1 MDPLQPIVLPVVQF
15 GLPPYPAAQV
25 VLKIR
30 RRIAVSLCRRSGSES
45 VGSASVA
52 SVRQGDAGAVFEIT
66 IIDENGAVDI
76 SNSPTR
82 QMIFGRPVAGWFVRQ
97 ADFVTDGSDGK
108 IQYKT
113 QPGDLD
119 KAGEWRLQAK
129 IALPTFVDTFSTEM
143 ARFIVEPIIE
153 EMNNA

>member
-15 GLPPYPAAQV
+15 GLPPYPAARV

-30 RRIAVSLCRRSGSES
+30 RRVAVSLCRHAGSES
-45 VGSASVA
+45 GSVASVA
-52 SVRQGDAGAVFEIT
+52 SVRQGDVGIVFEIT

-76 SNSPTR
+76 SNSPMHM
-82 QMIFGRPVAGWFVRQ
+82 MIFGRPVVGWFTRQ
-97 ADFVTDGSDGK
+97 ADFVTDGTDGK

-129 IALPTFVDTFSTEM
+129 VALPTFVDTFYTEM
-143 ARFIVEPIIE
+143 AKFMVEPIIE
-153 EMNNA
+153 TMNT